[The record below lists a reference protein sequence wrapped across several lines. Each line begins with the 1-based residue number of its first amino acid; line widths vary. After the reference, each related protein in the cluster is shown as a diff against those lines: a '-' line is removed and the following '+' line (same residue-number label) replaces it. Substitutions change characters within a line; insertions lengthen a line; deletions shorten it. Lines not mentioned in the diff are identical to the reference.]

1 MGTTWA
7 VIEGMPWHVLRMRG
21 GRVEVFEVGRESV
34 GGRPSPT
41 APLPGGEGS
50 KKDGQMCPSHH
61 AVAECLK
68 LNGYRGE
75 GVLLGLAA
83 WRAAVGVIEAEL
95 EEIRRDPQALA
106 LVLENELP
114 WAAEEFVA
122 DFVVSGR
129 QFLGVAVQW
138 GEVREWVQGLED
150 AGVWVQSIGAW
161 SLVRMQG
168 LMRAG
173 MGADQWV
180 VLAEDGN
187 AASLLA
193 IRGGRLVAWE
203 WLPSRDVETLR
214 VRMGLMQVR
223 ETPMVEE
230 ADRNVC
236 PTDMRWVYVGIDEA
250 TQAAL
255 SEWVGES
262 SLVAEPAEMA
272 ASQARKILAGKE
284 RSWIE
289 WRRGVL
295 ADPRPYR
302 SVQRLS
308 LFTAVLGL
316 VSMGLLIAAIRIRA
330 GQYESQAMALSGEQT
345 KLFQELMP
353 RQKVPVGVRIRLES
367 ELVKLKAE
375 RGNPEAAIQL
385 VSTPEILDHCVAGLP
400 ESIRLRVKSI
410 EVNGVQVTL
419 DCETLSLSDS
429 AILVDALSRKG
440 FEVTAPRTE
449 LVGGLVPLKLMAM
462 WKGTPVADGSVSKQV
477 TP

>member
-1 MGTTWA
+1 
-7 VIEGMPWHVLRMRG
+7 
-21 GRVEVFEVGRESV
+21 
-34 GGRPSPT
+34 
-41 APLPGGEGS
+41 
-50 KKDGQMCPSHH
+50 MCPSHH

-75 GVLLGLAA
+75 GVFLGLAA
-83 WRAAVGVIEAEL
+83 WRAAVGVIEPEL
-95 EEIRRDPQALA
+95 EEVRRDPQALA

-122 DFVVSGR
+122 DFVASGR
-129 QFLGVAVQW
+129 RFLGVAVQW
-138 GEVREWVQGLED
+138 GEVKEWVRGLED

-168 LMRAG
+168 LLREG
-173 MGADQWV
+173 VGADQWV
-180 VLAEDGN
+180 VLAEEGN

-193 IRGGRLVAWE
+193 IRRGRLVAWE
-203 WLPSRDVETLR
+203 WLPSRDEETLR

-223 ETPMVEE
+223 EGAMAGE
-230 ADRNVC
+230 ADKNVC
-236 PTDMRWVYVGIDEA
+236 PTDVRWVYVGIDDE
-250 TQAAL
+250 TQVAL
-255 SEWVGES
+255 SESVGES
-262 SLVAEPAEMA
+262 IRIAEPVEMV
-272 ASQARKILAGKE
+272 ASQVKRILAGKE
-284 RSWIE
+284 SPWVE
-289 WRRGVL
+289 WRRGAI

-302 SVQRLS
+302 SVRRLS

-316 VSMGLLIAAIRIRA
+316 VAMGLLIAAIRVRA

-353 RQKVPVGVRIRLES
+353 RQKIPVGVRIRLES

-375 RGNPEAAIQL
+375 RGNPEALTQL
-385 VSTPEILDHCVAGLP
+385 VSTPEILDHCVAALP
-400 ESIRLRVKSI
+400 ESIRLRVRTI
-410 EVNGVQVTL
+410 EVNGSQVTL

-429 AILVDALSRKG
+429 ATLVDALSREG

-462 WKGTPVADGSVSKQV
+462 WKGMPVADGSISKQV